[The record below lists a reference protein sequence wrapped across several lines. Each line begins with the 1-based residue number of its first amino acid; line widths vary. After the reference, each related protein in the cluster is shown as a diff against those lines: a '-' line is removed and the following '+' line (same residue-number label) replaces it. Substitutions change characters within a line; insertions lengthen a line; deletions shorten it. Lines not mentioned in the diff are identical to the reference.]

1 MWIRVTV
8 AASLLSL
15 LLLLFVFCTIPTA
28 LAASDVDSDGDGILD
43 ALEEQYGTDPL
54 NLDTDGD
61 SYPDGVEIRHGY
73 NPRDPRPVKLRKRIE
88 IDRKQQL
95 LQYAVGPYVLG
106 EYRVSTGKRS
116 TPTPKGTF
124 RIASKNNRAWSR
136 RANLWMPKWMN
147 FTGPGAPPGRFGIHE
162 LPEWRSGKKE
172 GANHLG
178 HPVSGGCVRLGVG
191 PAADIYAWADVGT
204 TVIVK

>member
-1 MWIRVTV
+1 MNRFQFFLVC
-8 AASLLSL
+8 AMLLSGM
-15 LLLLFVFCTIPTA
+15 TIAPVAYSATDA
-28 LAASDVDSDGDGILD
+28 DGDGLTD
-43 ALEEQYGTDPL
+43 EQEQRYGTDPA
-54 NLDTDGD
+54 NSDTDGD

-73 NPRDPRPVKLRKRIE
+73 DPKSPESAKLPKRIE
-88 IDRKQQL
+88 IDRKAQL
-95 LQYAVGPYVLG
+95 LRYTVGPYVLG
-106 EYRVSTGKRS
+106 EHRVSTGKRS

-147 FTGPGAPPGRFGIHE
+147 FTGPGAPAGRFGIHE

-178 HPVSGGCVRLGVG
+178 VPVSGGCVRLGVG
-191 PAADIYAWADVGT
+191 PAQTLYAWADVGT
-204 TVIVK
+204 TVIVQ